1 MSLRPGVNGGVVAH
15 PLRGKVVVA
24 GAGSGIGA
32 ATARLAA
39 EQGALVWSL
48 DRRLPSPP
56 YGHDGC
62 TDGDGGGSATRTL
75 DVTDASAW
83 AELAVELRAR
93 HGTVNGLV
101 NCAGTTWRAR
111 LPDLAGA
118 DLARVHADNVGGPLL
133 GIQALLPLMPRGASV
148 VNVGSLAGLTGH
160 YAVACTTSKWAL
172 RGLTHAAC
180 LELGPRGVRVNAVH
194 PGFIETPMTS
204 SAAEGFRTAALGQ
217 TPLGPAGRPEEL
229 AAVIAFLLGDGVA
242 FVSGAEIAVDGG
254 SSSQGGSQSVSEALR
269 QSEPEP
275 SLSDLFTAHRAPNP
289 PDDRAWRPSHVR
301 VLPRQLRLEPRRGR
315 HLEQRGTD
323 RRGRPRLPADP
334 RGGPAGRGRR
344 HRRVLALLDRGR

>member
-1 MSLRPGVNGGVVAH
+1 MSLRPGMNGAAVEG
-15 PLRGKVVVA
+15 PLRGKVVVVT

-32 ATARLAA
+32 ATARLASD
-39 EQGALVWSL
+39 QGALVWGL
-48 DRRLPSPP
+48 DRSLPSPP
-56 YGHDGC
+56 DGPDGC
-62 TDGDGGGSATRTL
+62 QEGDGAGRATRTL

-93 HGTVNGLV
+93 HGAVHGLV

-111 LPDLAGA
+111 VPDVSGV
-118 DLARVHADNVGGPLL
+118 DLARVHSVNVGGPLL

-160 YAVACTTSKWAL
+160 YAVAYTTSKWAL

-217 TPLGPAGRPEEL
+217 TPLGHAGRPEQV
-229 AAVIAFLLGDGVA
+229 AAVIAFLLGDGAA

-254 SSSQGGSQSVSEALR
+254 SSSQGGAQSVSEALR
-269 QSEPEP
+269 P
-275 SLSDLFTAHRAPNP
+275 
-289 PDDRAWRPSHVR
+289 V
-301 VLPRQLRLEPRRGR
+301 V
-315 HLEQRGTD
+315 
-323 RRGRPRLPADP
+323 
-334 RGGPAGRGRR
+334 GPGA
-344 HRRVLALLDRGR
+344 VPV